1 MGVCPCVKRNF
12 EYDDAK
18 TNVKRYGGEGRLDG
32 FEATFLSSYLACSA
46 VFDVES
52 CREKKKKKRGIVLA
66 KESTISRGGTRV
78 IRRARKE
85 IRLRSYTRGSRHLVY
100 LQIPFRE
107 WFDRGAN
114 GGQNV
119 GVVGSGGRGR
129 GKGGGSRSMNE
140 AECVLAIANGLC
152 QAFRDLATAVL
163 NPRYLRD
170 RWRTFRGPAWS
181 LRMS

>member
-18 TNVKRYGGEGRLDG
+18 TNVKRYGGEGRLGG

-46 VFDVES
+46 VPDVES
-52 CREKKKKKRGIVLA
+52 WEKKKKRGIVLA
-66 KESTISRGGTRV
+66 QEPTISRGGTRV
-78 IRRARKE
+78 IRRGRKE
-85 IRLRSYTRGSRHLVY
+85 NTTAIVHEGFASPCVY
-100 LQIPFRE
+100 LQIFLRE
-107 WFDRGAN
+107 RFDRGAN

-119 GVVGSGGRGR
+119 GVVGSEGEDGR

-163 NPRYLRD
+163 NPRAATRYLRD
-170 RWRTFRGPAWS
+170 RWRTFRGPA
-181 LRMS
+181 